1 MIVTFLT
8 LTSFGGY
15 EEDDFAARGDTATD
29 RFAAASAKTF
39 HHTGRDDGAVRE

>member
-1 MIVTFLT
+1 VTFLT

-15 EEDDFAARGDTATD
+15 EEDDHAAGADTVAD
-29 RFAAASAKTF
+29 RFAAASAMTF